1 MILIQDLCAL
11 RKWIFFSKDL
21 LLTKSMFFSDLNSMI
36 DKKIP
41 SLQFS
46 VKIFLCL
53 VVIFCISNINDVE
66 AQNTKHSA
74 EILNVNYDKNKID
87 FSVRLV
93 RPFDWRLASFVS
105 KKTFPGNAPP
115 WLPDPPRTRHRIT
128 WGAGG
133 MFDWFQYDFIQLGNY
148 QFTDEFTV
156 RTELFG
162 GQVIVGVFNP
172 QTNTLLY
179 DGLEYV
185 PILPAPK
192 FIVKVSEDMKKWV
205 TIANVDPPARDSDNG
220 DSFRLSLSR
229 SLKRSEYI
237 SVDVSYE

>member
-1 MILIQDLCAL
+1 
-11 RKWIFFSKDL
+11 
-21 LLTKSMFFSDLNSMI
+21 MFFSDLNSMI

-66 AQNTKHSA
+66 AQNTKYSA

-205 TIANVDPPARDSDNG
+205 TIANLDPPTRDSDTG

-229 SLKRSEYI
+229 GLKRSEYI

>member
-1 MILIQDLCAL
+1 MILIQDLCTL
-11 RKWIFFSKDL
+11 RKWIFSSKGL
-21 LLTKSMFFSDLNSMI
+21 LLTKSMFFSNLNSMS
-36 DKKIP
+36 DKKISSP
-41 SLQFS
+41 QVSI
-46 VKIFLCL
+46 KIFLCL
-53 VVIFCISNINDVE
+53 VVIFCISNTNDVE
-66 AQNTKHSA
+66 AQNTKYSA

-229 SLKRSEYI
+229 GLKRSEYI

>member
-1 MILIQDLCAL
+1 M
-11 RKWIFFSKDL
+11 
-21 LLTKSMFFSDLNSMI
+21 
-36 DKKIP
+36 
-41 SLQFS
+41 
-46 VKIFLCL
+46 KIFLCL
-53 VVIFCISNINDVE
+53 VVIFCISNTNDVE
-66 AQNTKHSA
+66 AQNTKYSA
-74 EILNVNYDKNKID
+74 EILYVNYDKNKID

-229 SLKRSEYI
+229 GLKRSEYI

>member
-1 MILIQDLCAL
+1 MILIQDLCTL
-11 RKWIFFSKDL
+11 RKWIFSSKGL
-21 LLTKSMFFSDLNSMI
+21 LLTKSMLFSDLYSMS
-36 DKKIP
+36 DKKISSP
-41 SLQFS
+41 QFS
-46 VKIFLCL
+46 IKIFLCL
-53 VVIFCISNINDVE
+53 VVIFCISNTNDVE
-66 AQNTKHSA
+66 AQNTKYSA

-229 SLKRSEYI
+229 GLKRSEYI